1 MMRFAPALGL
11 VALLSTASC
20 TVRGDSGNIDV
31 SIIGDRFALPD
42 PDRSALTLPD
52 KILAG
57 TVSQGLVALD
67 ADGRVEPALAESWI
81 VTADGLSTIFRIRA
95 AEWRDGVPITGDDA
109 AKSLNRTIAANS
121 RNPVKP
127 LLTAVESFVGMT
139 GRVVEVRLRT
149 PRPNLLQL
157 LAQPELAVRRDG
169 SGIGVFRIA
178 AMSRRRV
185 RLVPS
190 VNDEDPVPPVFDP
203 VVLRADRAA
212 MAIRRF
218 TTGDSV
224 LVMGGTFA
232 DWPLLRE
239 AGARP
244 GRVRFDPVQGL
255 FGLALVGKSSF
266 LASNDVRAA
275 LAMAIDRSALAA
287 AFRLPGWTTTD
298 AVLPAQLDSALPV
311 ARPDW
316 SGSTIAQRRADASAR
331 IANWRQGVGSVAPLR
346 LALPAGP
353 GMRLL
358 FARIAADWRRIG
370 VRAVAVPIGSRDADL
385 RLIDAV
391 APNTSANWFLTT
403 LSCAAGLVCDA
414 RGDADLEASRAADTL
429 VQRSARIA
437 DADAAL
443 AARASFIALGVPMRW
458 SLVDPRLSGWQE
470 NVLGAHPLSALRPP
484 RPKEI

>member
-1 MMRFAPALGL
+1 MRFAPALGL
-11 VALLSTASC
+11 VALVSTASC

-31 SIIGDRFALPD
+31 SVIGNGFALPD
-42 PDRSALTLPD
+42 PDRTALSPPD
-52 KILAG
+52 RILSGA
-57 TVSQGLVALD
+57 VWQGLVALD
-67 ADGRVEPALAESWI
+67 ADGKVEPALAESWI
-81 VTADGLSTIFRIRA
+81 VTSDGLSTIFRIRA
-95 AEWRDGVPITGDDA
+95 AGWRDGASITGDDV
-109 AKSLNRTIAANS
+109 AKSLNRAIAANS
-121 RNPVKP
+121 RNPIKP
-127 LLTAVESFVGMT
+127 LLGAVDAFVGMT

-157 LAQPELAVRRDG
+157 LAQPELAIRRNG

-178 AMSRRRV
+178 AMSARRV
-185 RLVPS
+185 RLVPL
-190 VNDEDPVPPVFDP
+190 VNEEDPAPPNFDP

-212 MAIRRF
+212 RAIARF
-218 TTGDSV
+218 NAGESK

-239 AGARP
+239 ADARP
-244 GRVRFDPVQGL
+244 GRIRFDPVQGL
-255 FGLALVGKSSF
+255 FGLAVVGKSSF

-287 AFRLPGWTTTD
+287 AFRLPGWTTSD

-316 SGSTIAQRRADASAR
+316 SGSTIAQRRADAAAR

-346 LALPAGP
+346 VALPAGP

-370 VRAVAVPIGSRDADL
+370 VRVVVVPLGSRDADL

-391 APNTSANWFLTT
+391 APNTSANWYLTT

-414 RGDADLEASRAADTL
+414 RGDVDLEASRAADTL
-429 VQRSARIA
+429 IQRSARLA
-437 DADAAL
+437 DADAVL
-443 AARASFIALGVPMRW
+443 ATRASFIALGVPMRW
-458 SLVDPRLSGWQE
+458 SLVNPLLSGWQE
-470 NVLGAHPLSALRPP
+470 NVLGAHPLWALRPP
-484 RPKEI
+484 RPSEI